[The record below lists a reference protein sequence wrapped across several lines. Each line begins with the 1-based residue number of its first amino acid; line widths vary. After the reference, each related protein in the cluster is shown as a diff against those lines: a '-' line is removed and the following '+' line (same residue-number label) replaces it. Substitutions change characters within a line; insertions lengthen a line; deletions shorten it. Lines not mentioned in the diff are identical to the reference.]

1 MADYADIEELIAGY
15 LPGVTS
21 DEDKAA
27 LASMITR
34 ASRAIDTQ
42 TRRPANAFAP
52 AADSTSAQVF
62 YGDGAAVLLLPEFV
76 TGSVET
82 VSAPTGYMPPGYA
95 EFRRREVS
103 TGGLRVGLHTA
114 TAITGG
120 ILTPRVPWAKG
131 VPYTVKARWG
141 FLATPPEIVEACFQ
155 LVRHWWR
162 QQSGEVSG
170 AIGDMERRRGSS
182 DRSGFPRGVEQLIA
196 SYILDDVAEDSEAGT
211 VERGDLLNSDYNS
224 GGGWGSL

>member
-1 MADYADIEELIAGY
+1 MADYGDIEELITGY
-15 LPGVTS
+15 LPNVTS

-27 LASMITR
+27 LASMLTR
-34 ASRAIDTQ
+34 ASRAIDTR

-52 AADSTSAQVF
+52 AADSTSEQMF

-82 VSAPTGYMPPGYA
+82 VTAPTGYMPPGWA

-103 TGGLRVGLHTA
+103 TGALRVGLHTA
-114 TAITGG
+114 TATTSG
-120 ILTPRVPWAKG
+120 ILTPLVPWAKG
-131 VPYTVKARWG
+131 VPFTVKARWG
-141 FLATPPEIVEACFQ
+141 FGATPPEIVEACFQ

-170 AIGDMERRRGSS
+170 AIGDLEQRRGSS
-182 DRSGFPRGVEQLIA
+182 DRSAIPRGVEQLIE

-211 VERGDLLNSDYNS
+211 VERGDLINSDYNT
-224 GGGWGSL
+224 GGWGSF